1 MSEAHVVSP
10 ISTRET
16 IPDMSSIIKDT
27 KTQKKL
33 FSGLKSDIESS
44 IEFYSSMYS
53 SNHMELDDKIKT
65 MLSTGYIFL
74 FKIMSALE
82 LLIIRE
88 ENQSNKILFE
98 EAMHNLIP
106 IPVYT
111 GSLHDII
118 RNADEAELV
127 GLGDYIKLKTD
138 KKVGEIEELFKVKRE
153 KLLANTMY
161 IKNNLYN
168 NQINLTILS
177 IMKTNEV
184 LKKQ

>member
-33 FSGLKSDIESS
+33 FSGLKSA

-82 LLIIRE
+82 LLIIRK

-98 EAMHNLIP
+98 EAMQNLIP
-106 IPVYT
+106 IPVYI

-118 RNADEAELV
+118 KNANTIEAGSIFDIV
-127 GLGDYIKLKTD
+127 
-138 KKVGEIEELFKVKRE
+138 KVKSKLEERDSMLEQFTKQSE
-153 KLLANTMY
+153 KIIEDGLY
-161 IKNNLYN
+161 IKNNCLN
-168 NQINLTILS
+168 NHVNLTLLS
-177 IMKTNEV
+177 IIKTNEV
-184 LKKQ
+184 LKKD